1 MTLIVTDLKVR
12 VKGRLTVLNM
22 YTTGCL
28 KKRFFAMVD
37 DRDHLLPAMEKF
49 VSMEITKDI
58 SRPDVPVDEV
68 DEELTSIEEKQVKL
82 DAS

>member
-1 MTLIVTDLKVR
+1 MYRSRILLLGKEPDNIVAEPV
-12 VKGRLTVLNM
+12 VE
-22 YTTGCL
+22 
-28 KKRFFAMVD
+28 KKKEPGFAMVD

>member
-1 MTLIVTDLKVR
+1 
-12 VKGRLTVLNM
+12 
-22 YTTGCL
+22 
-28 KKRFFAMVD
+28 MVD